1 MINIQTLFR
10 NAKTFIKK
18 QDEID
23 MIKGD
28 ITNDLENWFVSH
40 LSELETYFKDT
51 IIWTRDWSYD
61 DELNVFHTSVIK
73 GCNLINDKNIII
85 YPDNTWKVETY

>member
-1 MINIQTLFR
+1 MINIQTLFS

-40 LSELETYFKDT
+40 LSELEAYFKGT
-51 IIWTRDWSYD
+51 IIWSRDWSYD

-73 GCNLINDKNIII
+73 RFNIMPKNIII
-85 YPDNTWKVETY
+85 YPDNTWKEVTY